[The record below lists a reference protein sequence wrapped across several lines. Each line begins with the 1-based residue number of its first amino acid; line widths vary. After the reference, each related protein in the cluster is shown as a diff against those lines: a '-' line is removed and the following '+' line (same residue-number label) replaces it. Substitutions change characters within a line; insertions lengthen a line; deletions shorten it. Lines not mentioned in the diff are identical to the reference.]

1 MIKITIYKNQEDDY
15 VGFRCIGHAG
25 YAESGKDII
34 CAAVSVLI
42 LNTMNSIEKFTYDKF
57 KMENDEKNGKLECL
71 FSSKAGVEAALLM
84 DSMVLGLQGI
94 EEQYG
99 NEYLKVIIKEV

>member
-1 MIKITIYKNQEDDY
+1 MIKITIYKNHEEEY

-25 YAESGKDII
+25 YADSGKDII
-34 CAAVSVLI
+34 CAAVSVLV

-57 KMENDEKNGKLECL
+57 KMENDEKSGMIECL
-71 FSSKAGVEAALLM
+71 FCSKAGVETALLM

-99 NEYLKVIIKEV
+99 NEYLKVMIKEV